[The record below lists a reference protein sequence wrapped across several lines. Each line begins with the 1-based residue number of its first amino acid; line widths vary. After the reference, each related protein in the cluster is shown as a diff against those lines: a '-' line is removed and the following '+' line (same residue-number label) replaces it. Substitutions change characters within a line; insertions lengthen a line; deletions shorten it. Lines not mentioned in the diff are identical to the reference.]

1 MILKSSLQHDSPHV
15 ALGTLPKTVHWAFS
29 SVNSHMLLQ
38 VVRKHKWLGTS
49 FTKLYVFSTLGI
61 LIYRVLLQNPCS
73 CKWFDILGTSIGF
86 FALWILKCLFKLIDC
101 AYGLEHFSSVNS
113 HMLIQMAWT
122 RKWLGTFWTTVG
134 FLSIVNSCM
143 PLQIDW
149 LCKWFGTF

>member
-15 ALGTLPKTVHWAFS
+15 ALGTLPKTVQWAFS

-86 FALWILKCLFKLIDC
+86 FTLWILRCLFKLIDC
-101 AYGLEHFSSVNS
+101 AYDLEHCKHLYGFSPVWT
-113 HMLIQMAWT
+113 LICWF
-122 RKWLGTFWTTVG
+122 KWPECANDLVHFEQ
-134 FLSIVNSCM
+134 L
-143 PLQIDW
+143 
-149 LCKWFGTF
+149 